1 MKHCRRHLNGSQ
13 KAAIALDMLPLLE
26 EEAKE
31 RQRASGK
38 DYGRGQETGTP
49 LVEEAIPEK
58 KKGAAAEHA
67 GEIVGVSGRFLN
79 PTKIHKL

>member
-58 KKGAAAEHA
+58 KRVQPPNMPGRLLAYP
-67 GEIVGVSGRFLN
+67 VGF
-79 PTKIHKL
+79 